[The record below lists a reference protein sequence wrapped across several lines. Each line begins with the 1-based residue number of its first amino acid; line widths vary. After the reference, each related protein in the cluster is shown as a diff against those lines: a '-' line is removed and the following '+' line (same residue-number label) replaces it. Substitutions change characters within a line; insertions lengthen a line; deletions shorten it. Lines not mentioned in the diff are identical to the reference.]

1 MSKIEK
7 SYEYKSIQDPI
18 RKEGMK
24 KRFINHE
31 SRNKYDGY
39 DPRYWYH
46 GWEKSGQ
53 LSRNIKRFIERH
65 IGEPFDK
72 VYSNFLNT
80 FPSPDKYVAS
90 CTPRSIFLNNFSRN
104 FKWSGAYEGEYY
116 LDDEGNIQK
125 RSSTKVRSKVNKTPT
140 SFIWN
145 KNDYPITR
153 ELLSILRLVFGDN
166 ESIITE
172 RVYNKFEIE
181 DICRKIRQDAHVAFG
196 FGDESTQKLC
206 NKMTNSGLP
215 FFAPV
220 TFTYIEPSTFAENR
234 KKYYIYKQEM
244 NQLSKYREWKRS
256 YDGELYLRT
265 YKAKQKEQ
273 ESAENDVTIE
283 RLGFDKLTSF
293 RGLEYHGQK
302 RKKKNSL

>member
-7 SYEYKSIQDPI
+7 SYEYKSIQGPI

-24 KRFINHE
+24 KRFINRE
-31 SRNKYDGY
+31 SCDSYDGY
-39 DPRYWYH
+39 GPRHWYH
-46 GWEKSGQ
+46 GWEKSSQ
-53 LSRNIKRFIERH
+53 QSRNIERFIERH

-72 VYSNFLNT
+72 VYSKFLNT
-80 FPSPDKYVAS
+80 FPSPDKYVADR
-90 CTPRSIFLNNFSRN
+90 TPRSIFLDNFSRN
-104 FKWSGAYEGEYY
+104 FKWTGAYEGEYY
-116 LDDEGNIQK
+116 LDDEGNIRK
-125 RSSTKVRSKVNKTPT
+125 RSSTKVRPKVNKTPV

-166 ESIITE
+166 EAIITE
-172 RVYNKFEIE
+172 RVYNKTEME
-181 DICRKIRQDAHVAFG
+181 DIYRKIKQDTHVVFG
-196 FGDESTQKLC
+196 FGDESTQHLC
-206 NKMTNSGLP
+206 AKMIKSGLP
-215 FFAPV
+215 FFVPV
-220 TFTYIEPSTFAENR
+220 TFTYIEQSTFVEHM
-234 KKYYIYKQEM
+234 KKYYIYKREM
-244 NQLSKYREWKRS
+244 NQLKKYHKWKRS

-273 ESAENDVTIE
+273 ESAENDITIE